1 MSAVE
6 FRRLHERLDDLTAD
20 IGEVKVDIAT
30 VAARCPTC
38 YSAVMGGDGQEGL
51 SDRVVRLE
59 TSAVNAGKVNHARRL
74 WLASTTSGLLVGCLL
89 LLARYFLPS

>member
-1 MSAVE
+1 MSTIE
-6 FRRLHERLDDLTAD
+6 FRRLHERLDNLTAD
-20 IGEVKVDIAT
+20 IGEVKVIVAT
-30 VAARCPTC
+30 IAARCPPC

-74 WLASTTSGLLVGCLL
+74 WLASTTSGLVVGCLL
-89 LLARYFLPS
+89 LAARYFFP